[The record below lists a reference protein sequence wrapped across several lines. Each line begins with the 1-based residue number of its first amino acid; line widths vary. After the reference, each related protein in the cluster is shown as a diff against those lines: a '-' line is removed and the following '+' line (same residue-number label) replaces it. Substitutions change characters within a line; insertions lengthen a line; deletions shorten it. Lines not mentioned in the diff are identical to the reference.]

1 MDENRSLLAVQRHQS
16 RKIQVR
22 ESIKADWPKRLSSL
36 ENEVRIYREKLRKIR
51 QRDLKF
57 AETRKWQGKQGPP
70 YLPRR
75 NFTPL
80 THCFPRSSFF
90 FCGFVS
96 VLSVVSVASFFFAK
110 IKTSFN

>member
-1 MDENRSLLAVQRHQS
+1 MHNTHTIPTQYYQVQLLMDENRSLLAVQRHQS

-57 AETRKWQGKQGPP
+57 AETRKWQGK
-70 YLPRR
+70 
-75 NFTPL
+75 
-80 THCFPRSSFF
+80 
-90 FCGFVS
+90 
-96 VLSVVSVASFFFAK
+96 
-110 IKTSFN
+110 